1 MKRIIKTNNKAIR
14 NGIIC
19 IIVLV
24 AILIFAMALSY
35 GDINLAEKLDG
46 TWMGS
51 ITISYDDQSK
61 EEQDVYQKF
70 DYSDDTVDND
80 GSMFE
85 VRECNVK
92 NVDLDDMTMD
102 VKYHSYINGT
112 WEVLDGD
119 LSIKYDVSTL
129 KVKVNVD
136 DVKLHYNNALAG
148 LAALVGMLGGYT
160 PYDIVNDLQKE
171 LYKDLFHQYQEGVD
185 DDGRITY
192 SNLKVEDNNASY
204 DASDVGTLHL
214 VRTNVNIN
222 SILK

>member
-19 IIVLV
+19 IIALV

-51 ITISYDDQSK
+51 ITINYDDQSK

-92 NVDLDDMTMD
+92 NLDLDDMTMD

-171 LYKDLFHQYQEGVD
+171 LYKDFFHQYQEGVD

-204 DASDVGTLHL
+204 DASDVGTIHL

-222 SILK
+222 NILK